1 MEVTKKAIGIF
12 KQPVQMEVKGIRA
25 TRNDRG
31 VWTLVTNSYNGS
43 HKSLDLLIKDS
54 KIAVQEIVIN

>member
-1 MEVTKKAIGIF
+1 MEAQKAEI
-12 KQPVQMEVKGIRA
+12 KGIRA

-54 KIAVQEIVIN
+54 KIAVQKIVIN